1 MPPQVVDNRRVTERA
16 DGIELLFGAAQDLAR
31 QQGKLNQRI
40 QACPQNSG
48 LEHGL
53 FKLRST
59 RNSLIVALPIQEVRE
74 MLYER
79 RKLACQVIESA
90 GIEINAANPPN
101 LERQK
106 VRVQTV
112 DVRALAW
119 AIGHGKRVPYC
130 RKRRWAALEAVVL
143 LLCGVV
149 PGLIY
154 LSWQANRRRRYR
166 RELAELVKRWRAAG
180 QPESPGELLPALRTP
195 ASVRPAASASGSTSF
210 GSGTA

>member
-1 MPPQVVDNRRVTERA
+1 MPPRVVNNRRVTER
-16 DGIELLFGAAQDLAR
+16 DEGIVLLFGAAQDLAR
-31 QQGKLNQRI
+31 QQGKLSKRI
-40 QACPQNSG
+40 QACPLHSG
-48 LEHGL
+48 LERGL

-59 RNSLIVALPIQEVRE
+59 RNTLIVALPIQQVRE

-106 VRVQTV
+106 VRVQPL

-119 AIGHGKRVPYC
+119 AIGRGKRVPYC
-130 RKRRWAALEAVVL
+130 PKRRWAALEAVVL

-180 QPESPGELLPALRTP
+180 QPEPP
-195 ASVRPAASASGSTSF
+195 ASFYRLYGHQHQ
-210 GSGTA
+210 

>member
-1 MPPQVVDNRRVTERA
+1 MPPRVVSNRRVTERD

-31 QQGKLNQRI
+31 QQGKLSKRI
-40 QACPQNSG
+40 QPCPLHSG
-48 LEHGL
+48 LERGL

-59 RNSLIVALPIQEVRE
+59 RNTLIVALPIQQVRD

-79 RKLACQVIESA
+79 RKLASQVIESA

-101 LERQK
+101 LERRK
-106 VRVQTV
+106 VRVQTQ

-119 AIGHGKRVPYC
+119 AIGRGKRVPYC
-130 RKRRWAALEAVVL
+130 PKRRWAALEAVVL

-149 PGLIY
+149 PGLLY

-180 QPESPGELLPALRTP
+180 QPEPP
-195 ASVRPAASASGSTSF
+195 ASFYRLYGHQHQ
-210 GSGTA
+210 